1 MPRGDNPLEE
11 LLERAGAAV
20 QATLLEFV
28 NELVSPQY
36 RAQPQPCAR
45 RVSAKPPKVKKPKAE
60 RQAKRERAEQAE
72 PTFYEILEVSPKAS
86 PETITAAFRSLAKRF
101 HPDGKNGAEAKRC
114 EMRMI
119 LLNLA
124 YEKLADPKCRSE
136 YDAKLKQ
143 EAR

>member
-1 MPRGDNPLEE
+1 MPRDPIDDFLDGLKQ
-11 LLERAGAAV
+11 AV
-20 QATLLEFV
+20 TEFATDFV
-28 NELVSPQY
+28 QDRIHGVQ
-36 RAQPQPCAR
+36 QPQPHAR

-60 RQAKRERAEQAE
+60 RPAKRERAEQTE
-72 PTFYEILEVSPKAS
+72 PTFYEILEVSLKAS

-124 YEKLADPKCRSE
+124 YETLADPKRRSE
-136 YDAKLKQ
+136 YDAKLKR